1 MSRDLTVA
9 FATALADQNLRP
21 VIFFEGQ
28 FATGWVRIWSGL
40 GAVTWNG
47 QAWAGA
53 GSLLG
58 LGSLDE
64 TGEVVA
70 GGTAVSLSGA
80 DATLVASA
88 SGIAGMSSTGAKA
101 TLSPCSGLFGI
112 GGSSPLVLPGMAN
125 STTSPAG
132 ISSPAA
138 PASAERCA
146 PRLRRGRSSAPSSPR
161 SVGRVAR

>member
-1 MSRDLTVA
+1 MSRDITTA
-9 FATALADQNLRP
+9 FATALADQSLRP

-40 GAVTWNG
+40 GEISWNG

-70 GGTAVSLSGA
+70 GGTAVSLSGVLSDKTSLRQA
-80 DATLVASA
+80 DR
-88 SGIAGMSSTGAKA
+88 
-101 TLSPCSGLFGI
+101 F
-112 GGSSPLVLPGMAN
+112 
-125 STTSPAG
+125 
-132 ISSPAA
+132 
-138 PASAERCA
+138 
-146 PRLRRGRSSAPSSPR
+146 R
-161 SVGRVAR
+161 SVIG